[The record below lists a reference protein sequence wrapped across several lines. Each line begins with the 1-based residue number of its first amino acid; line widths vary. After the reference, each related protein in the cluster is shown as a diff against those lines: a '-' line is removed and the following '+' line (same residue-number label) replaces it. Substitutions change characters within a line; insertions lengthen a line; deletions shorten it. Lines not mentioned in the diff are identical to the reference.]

1 MPKRSMPGS
10 KTKGAAKRGTRQ
22 KATGKQQT
30 NNRPAR
36 ANSKQAAVIAM
47 LSQSDG
53 TTIAA
58 IMAATAW
65 QEKSVRGFF
74 AGVIRKK
81 LGMTLTSEKT
91 GGERRYRIVAPKN
104 AASINT

>member
-10 KTKGAAKRGTRQ
+10 KTKGASKRRTRQ
-22 KATGKQQT
+22 KATGKQHT

-47 LSQSDG
+47 LSQPEG

-58 IMAATAW
+58 IMEATAW

-104 AASINT
+104 AASTNT